1 MTRKDARE
9 IYYKA
14 SNTLSEVTR
23 HLSLA
28 GVAVIWIFKVGDSS
42 AGGIKFQSILVWPL
56 ALFILALASDLF
68 QYTYKCAAWGVSP
81 TLKARQNSDDFEAP
95 DAINWPTL
103 FFFWGKV
110 IFTVIAY
117 CALLY
122 RIGEQLFGLQ
132 RSVRPHW
139 GRAAATRAS
148 RKSWP
153 RSR

>member
-23 HLSLA
+23 QLSLA
-28 GVAVIWIFKVGDSS
+28 GIAVIWIFKVGESS
-42 AGGIKFQSILVWPL
+42 AGGIKFQPVFVWPL
-56 ALFILALASDLF
+56 VLFILALGFDLF
-68 QYTYKCAAWGVSP
+68 QYTYKSAAWGVFH

-103 FFFWGKV
+103 LFFWGKV
-110 IFTVIAY
+110 ILTVLAY

-122 RIGEQLFGLQ
+122 DIGAQLFGQ
-132 RSVRPHW
+132 
-139 GRAAATRAS
+139 
-148 RKSWP
+148 
-153 RSR
+153 